1 MTYIKRLL
9 RKSRDL
15 VYVWGSSLTG
25 RMLVAFYAKLWY
37 DERKVIPGVPAG
49 WGKHRHLLLSATMS
63 GLAAVLLFCRVLRLE
78 IRTIT
83 NRKLRRDEYTMNLKR
98 VHHIAIIGSNYQQSK
113 HFYVDLLG
121 FSIVRENYR
130 PERDD
135 YKIDLQL
142 DGMELEL
149 FIIKNCPKRPSYP
162 EAYGLRHLAFAVD
175 SVDDTVRELNK
186 RGITT
191 EPIKFDTYTGKRMTF
206 FYDPDNLPLEIH
218 E

>member
-1 MTYIKRLL
+1 MTARTTPRKRCP
-9 RKSRDL
+9 S
-15 VYVWGSSLTG
+15 
-25 RMLVAFYAKLWY
+25 
-37 DERKVIPGVPAG
+37 GVCHG
-49 WGKHRHLLLSATMS
+49 
-63 GLAAVLLFCRVLRLE
+63 LLFWQKF
-78 IRTIT
+78 TISGVFFYWLVRYT
-83 NRKLRRDEYTMNLKR
+83 WLSSTHRKLARGSRNEFGTLHTRQGRGKYAMNLKK
-98 VHHIAIIGSNYQQSK
+98 VHHIAIIGSNYEKSRR
-113 HFYVDLLG
+113 FYVDLLG
-121 FSIVRENYR
+121 FSVIRENYR

-186 RGITT
+186 KGILT
-191 EPIKFDTYTGKRMTF
+191 EPIRVDAYTGKKMTF
-206 FYDPDNLPLEIH
+206 FFDPDNLPLEIH

>member
-1 MTYIKRLL
+1 MTARTTPRKRCP
-9 RKSRDL
+9 S
-15 VYVWGSSLTG
+15 
-25 RMLVAFYAKLWY
+25 
-37 DERKVIPGVPAG
+37 GVCHG
-49 WGKHRHLLLSATMS
+49 
-63 GLAAVLLFCRVLRLE
+63 LLFWQKF
-78 IRTIT
+78 TISGVFFYWLVRYT
-83 NRKLRRDEYTMNLKR
+83 WLSSTHRKLARGSRNEFGTLHSRQGRGKYAMNLKK
-98 VHHIAIIGSNYQQSK
+98 VHHIAIIGSNYEKSRR
-113 HFYVDLLG
+113 FYVDLLG
-121 FSIVRENYR
+121 FSVIRENYR

-186 RGITT
+186 KGILT
-191 EPIKFDTYTGKRMTF
+191 EPIRVDAYTGKKMTF
-206 FYDPDNLPLEIH
+206 FFDPDNLPLEIH

>member
-1 MTYIKRLL
+1 
-9 RKSRDL
+9 
-15 VYVWGSSLTG
+15 
-25 RMLVAFYAKLWY
+25 
-37 DERKVIPGVPAG
+37 
-49 WGKHRHLLLSATMS
+49 
-63 GLAAVLLFCRVLRLE
+63 
-78 IRTIT
+78 
-83 NRKLRRDEYTMNLKR
+83 MNLKK
-98 VHHIAIIGSNYQQSK
+98 VHHIAIIGSNYEQSK

-121 FSIVRENYR
+121 FSVVRENYR

-142 DGMELEL
+142 DEMELEL

-162 EAYGLRHLAFAVD
+162 EAYGLRHLAFSVD

-191 EPIKFDTYTGKRMTF
+191 EPIRLDIYTGKKMTF